1 MTARSLAAAVVA
13 VLLSALALPL
23 LAAPPGTESYSGFDL
38 PKLAEATARLTTYRT
53 QHGETGGNA
62 AFDAWLS
69 GEGLSR
75 SGYDAAYAAW
85 WERFRADPS
94 GQLEA
99 RFHRVL
105 GEWSQQLNFADA
117 KDWRK
122 ETREGVSLDT
132 YAQVVVALT
141 RSPGGK
147 TDDLMKKHGIP
158 PAKWPK
164 VNEAWTKAMKDD
176 ATYALVQQYGALY
189 QKYAGPQHAAEQE
202 AVLASSLSQKRPS
215 PTAVPRPPAET
226 LEQVSARMKAAT
238 GRDRWEAAREY
249 AHACDLWSGPGRRD
263 AKDPRAASCSDSVLR
278 SDLAPVLRESLD
290 RADDET
296 IGFASRLAEYFGELG
311 IKDRSAELAVR
322 RALNRSKERLATLEA
337 SFAPIRD
344 KAVPERVP
352 LRTKIDEHAGAV
364 QALERVLAAW

>member
-1 MTARSLAAAVVA
+1 MPKPVAAVLAVALCAAAFA
-13 VLLSALALPL
+13 S

-38 PKLAEATARLTTYRT
+38 PRLAEATARLSAFRT
-53 QHGETGGNA
+53 QHGEKGGNA
-62 AFDAWLS
+62 AFDGWLE

-147 TDDLMKKHGIP
+147 TDELMKKHGIP

-176 ATYALVQQYGALY
+176 TTYALVQQYGALY
-189 QKYAGPQHAAEQE
+189 RKYAGPQFAAEQE
-202 AVLASSLSQKRPS
+202 AALASSLSQKRPA
-215 PTAVPRPPAET
+215 PTPAPPPPAET
-226 LEQVSARMKAAT
+226 LEQVSARMKAAA

-249 AHACDLWSGPGRRD
+249 AHACDLWSGPARKD
-263 AKDPRAASCSDSVLR
+263 PKDPRAAACADAVLR

-296 IGFASRLAEYFGELG
+296 IGFASRLAEYFGELA
-311 IKDRSAELAVR
+311 IKDRSSELTVR
-322 RALNRSKERLATLEA
+322 RALNRAKERLATLEA

-352 LRTKIDEHAGAV
+352 LRTKVDDYSGAV
-364 QALERVLAAW
+364 AQLERVLAAW